1 MIRSQETGRN
11 PGCLSPGTGA
21 GGTRSATRMEDLPMS
36 TISTAAR
43 TTAVNLPTWAWLAMA
58 LALGMLYAV
67 TFDTGVLSSHVASSG
82 MYLHELFHDGRHLFG
97 VPCH

>member
-1 MIRSQETGRN
+1 
-11 PGCLSPGTGA
+11 
-21 GGTRSATRMEDLPMS
+21 MS

-43 TTAVNLPTWAWLAMA
+43 TTATNLPTWAWLAMA

-67 TFDTGVLSSHVASSG
+67 TFDTGFLSSHVASSS